1 MKLFLSATVLVLASC
16 ATKAPIKDYQAFY
29 DHQPTSILVVPVFN
43 ETTSAEAP
51 GAFQSTIA
59 RPLIERG
66 YYVFPVQPTAA
77 ILQSEG
83 VFEGG
88 QLREVPPSVFAEHL
102 GTDAILYVTLHAW
115 DTSYAVLASS
125 VEVSMTYSLV
135 DALSGE
141 LLWEDTGSRTINS
154 SSSSSSGN
162 IIADLLVA
170 AVSAAV
176 TAAGVEYVPL
186 ARDANKIA
194 LVSLPAGPL
203 SAQFDAERGRYLAQ
217 AASQEEEKASE
228 QP

>member
-1 MKLFLSATVLVLASC
+1 MKWNWIACFLVLASC
-16 ATKAPIKDYQAFY
+16 SVNTPIKDYQAFY

-51 GAFQSTIA
+51 NAFQSTIA

-88 QLREVPPSVFAEHL
+88 QLRGVSPSVFAEHL
-102 GTDAILYVTLHAW
+102 GTDAILYVTLHSW

-135 DALSGE
+135 DASSGA
-141 LLWEDTGSRTINS
+141 LLWEDTGSRTVNS

-162 IIADLLVA
+162 LIADLVAA

-203 SAQFDAERGRYLAQ
+203 SDQFEIEREKYLAQ
-217 AASQEEEKASE
+217 ADGQEVEVTSE